1 MPCNAK
7 QERKLLSKIPNFIIP
22 PPGYLSRKNNK
33 FLQIYVF
40 FVQKL
45 AIEDLLKLCYNLNM
59 NERFLP
65 IGIQDF
71 EDLRTRGCI
80 YVDKTDLIYK
90 LATEGKPYFLS
101 RPRRF
106 GKSLL
111 LSTMEAYF
119 LGKKEL
125 FKGLAIETLE
135 KEWIEYPVLKI
146 SFGRGTYETK
156 DKLLSIID
164 AILNENE
171 NQFGIEKTSDNPA
184 VRFSN
189 LIKTVSNQTGKKVVI
204 LIDEYDKPILD
215 ALYTEFEEQ
224 NRLELRSFYS
234 PLKDSDKYIRFLFI
248 TGITKVS
255 HVNIFSGLNQLND
268 ISLNQDFSTICG
280 VSETELENYF
290 LPEIQ
295 ALAEKQGLSVAET
308 KNKLAEMYDGYHF
321 AYESEGIYNPFCL
334 LKCFYEKMFGS
345 YWFESG
351 TPSFLAEKL
360 KNKTLELEHLINGR
374 IATENQFKNYDPD
387 SKNMLAV
394 VYQSG
399 YLTIKDFEKEMRFYT
414 LDFPNREVEQGF
426 LDVLLQ
432 KFVSVPYDDVGLE
445 INNLRIALK
454 NCNIDKVLSII
465 KAAIADLPT
474 VVKKNICENYYESV
488 THLMFRMTG
497 MRVVSE
503 LQSVA
508 GRSDVVVATKD
519 SVFIFELKMD
529 KGRSFEEVAED
540 ALKQIDANGYS
551 DRFAVSGKKMLK
563 VGVVFSSE
571 GKGMVGWKVK

>member
-1 MPCNAK
+1 M
-7 QERKLLSKIPNFIIP
+7 
-22 PPGYLSRKNNK
+22 
-33 FLQIYVF
+33 
-40 FVQKL
+40 
-45 AIEDLLKLCYNLNM
+45 
-59 NERFLP
+59 
-65 IGIQDF
+65 
-71 EDLRTRGCI
+71 
-80 YVDKTDLIYK
+80 YVDKTPLIYQ
-90 LATEGKPYFLS
+90 LTRTSTPYFLS

-135 KEWIEYPVLKI
+135 KEWTEYPVLKI
-146 SFGRGTYETK
+146 SFGVNSYENNERLK
-156 DKLLSIID
+156 SRLDSIVS
-164 AILNENE
+164 ENE
-171 NQFGIEKTSDNPA
+171 ARYNIEKQSDDPA
-184 VRFSN
+184 ERFAN
-189 LIKTVSNQTGKKVVI
+189 IIREVSKKFNQKLVI

-224 NRLELRSFYS
+224 NRQELRSFYS

-295 ALAEKQGLSVAET
+295 ALGEKQGLSVAET

-360 KNKTLELEHLINGR
+360 KNKTLELENFVKGKL
-374 IATENQFKNYDPD
+374 ATKEQFMNFNPD
-387 SKNMLAV
+387 DKNMLPLI
-394 VYQSG
+394 YQYG
-399 YLTIKDFEKEMRFYT
+399 CLTIKDFEKEMRFYT
-414 LDFPNREVEQGF
+414 LDFPNREVEEGF

-474 VVKKNICENYYESV
+474 VVKKNMCENYYESV

-529 KGRSFEEVAED
+529 KGRPFEEVAED
-540 ALKQIDANGYS
+540 ALSQIDANGYC

>member
-1 MPCNAK
+1 MC
-7 QERKLLSKIPNFIIP
+7 
-22 PPGYLSRKNNK
+22 Y
-33 FLQIYVF
+33 IYG
-40 FVQKL
+40 
-45 AIEDLLKLCYNLNM
+45 M

-80 YVDKTDLIYK
+80 YVDKTHLIYK

-146 SFGRGTYETK
+146 SFGADNYPDLESLKSALNLQLSDYE
-156 DKLLSIID
+156 KLYDIKVEDRRFAPRFTNIIK
-164 AILNENE
+164 
-171 NQFGIEKTSDNPA
+171 GI
-184 VRFSN
+184 V
-189 LIKTVSNQTGKKVVI
+189 NQTGKKLVI

-224 NRLELRSFYS
+224 NRQELRSFYS

-268 ISLNQDFSTICG
+268 ISLDRTYSSICG
-280 VSETELENYF
+280 ISESELERYF
-290 LPEIQ
+290 SPEIE
-295 ALAEKQGLSVAET
+295 ALANQQDMTVAET
-308 KNKLAEMYDGYHF
+308 KKKLAAMYDGYHF
-321 AYESEGIYNPFCL
+321 THDVEGVYNPFCL
-334 LKCFYEKMFGS
+334 LKCFYSKDFGS

-351 TPSFLAEKL
+351 TPSFLV
-360 KNKTLELEHLINGR
+360 KTLQNQPLELEHLINGR

-414 LDFPNREVEQGF
+414 LDFPNREVEEGF

-465 KAAIADLPT
+465 GAAIADLPT
-474 VVKKNICENYYESV
+474 VVKKNMCENYYESV

-529 KGRSFEEVAED
+529 KGRPFEEVAEE
-540 ALKQIDANGYS
+540 ALTQIDANGYCE
-551 DRFAVSGKKMLK
+551 RFAVSGKKMLK

>member
-1 MPCNAK
+1 MQC
-7 QERKLLSKIPNFIIP
+7 RKENFSPKFLISLYP
-22 PPGYLSRKNNK
+22 PPAFCQEKNNK

-45 AIEDLLKLCYNLNM
+45 AIEDLLKLCYNSNM

-146 SFGRGTYETK
+146 SFGADNYPDLESLKSALNLQLSDYE
-156 DKLLSIID
+156 KLYDIKVEDRRFAPRFTNIIK
-164 AILNENE
+164 
-171 NQFGIEKTSDNPA
+171 GI
-184 VRFSN
+184 V
-189 LIKTVSNQTGKKVVI
+189 NQTGKKLVI

-224 NRLELRSFYS
+224 NRQELRSFYS

-280 VSETELENYF
+280 VSETELEKYF
-290 LPEIQ
+290 LPEIE

-351 TPSFLAEKL
+351 TPSFLV
-360 KNKTLELEHLINGR
+360 KTLQNQPLELEHLINGR

-399 YLTIKDFEKEMRFYT
+399 YLTIKGFEKEMRFYT

-454 NCNIDKVLSII
+454 NGNIDKVLSII

-529 KGRSFEEVAED
+529 KGQAFEEVAED

-551 DRFAVSGKKMLK
+551 ERFAVSGKKMYK
-563 VGVVFSSE
+563 IGVVFSSK
-571 GKGMVGWKVK
+571 GMGMVGWKVK

>member
-1 MPCNAK
+1 MSETDPIIENPC
-7 QERKLLSKIPNFIIP
+7 F
-22 PPGYLSRKNNK
+22 
-33 FLQIYVF
+33 
-40 FVQKL
+40 
-45 AIEDLLKLCYNLNM
+45 LCYNYPM